1 MEVLLGAAGGMI
13 IAVLM
18 MAWLGTFARWFIVPG
33 VDGGFVKD
41 YGVLI
46 KAHIDFVLMSLYC
59 LGFYAAAKA
68 ANVEIPVLA
77 CWLIAI
83 GGFTNPGVFVIA
95 AFKPDF
101 WQALWVK
108 VYTGLSFIVTT
119 AGFIWAASILVGRAF
134 SAA

>member
-1 MEVLLGAAGGMI
+1 MEILLAAAGGMI
-13 IAVLM
+13 IAVLS
-18 MAWLGTFARWFIVPG
+18 MAWLGTFARWFVVAG
-33 VDGGFVKD
+33 VDGGLVKD

-59 LGFYAAAKA
+59 LGIYAAAKSA
-68 ANVEIPVLA
+68 GVEIPVTA

-101 WQALWVK
+101 WQVMWVK
-108 VYTGLSFIVTT
+108 VYTALSFIVTT
-119 AGFIWAASILVGRAF
+119 AGFVWAASVFVRHAI
-134 SAA
+134 AA

>member
-1 MEVLLGAAGGMI
+1 MEVLLVAAGGMI
-13 IAVLM
+13 VAVLS
-18 MAWLGTFARWFIVPG
+18 MAWLGTFARWFVVPG
-33 VDGGFVKD
+33 VDGGLVKD

-59 LGFYAAAKA
+59 LAIYAAAKA
-68 ANVEIPVLA
+68 VGAEIPVLA

-108 VYTGLSFIVTT
+108 IYTGLSFIITT
-119 AGFIWAASILVGRAF
+119 VGFIWAALVLICTAL
-134 SAA
+134 SVA

>member
-1 MEVLLGAAGGMI
+1 MEILLAAAGGMI
-13 IAVLM
+13 IAVLG
-18 MAWLGTFARWFIVPG
+18 MAWLGTFARWFVIPG
-33 VDGGFVKD
+33 VDGGLVKD

-59 LGFYAAAKA
+59 FGIYAAAKSA
-68 ANVEIPVLA
+68 GIEIPALA

-101 WQALWVK
+101 WQVMWVK

-119 AGFIWAASILVGRAF
+119 AGFVWAAILFICHYVNA
-134 SAA
+134 

>member
-1 MEVLLGAAGGMI
+1 MEVLLVAAGGMI
-13 IAVLM
+13 VAVLT
-18 MAWLGTFARWFIVPG
+18 MAWLGTFARWFVVPG
-33 VDGGFVKD
+33 VDGGLVKD

-59 LGFYAAAKA
+59 LAIYAAAKA
-68 ANVEIPVLA
+68 VGAEIPVLA

-108 VYTGLSFIVTT
+108 IYTGLSFIITT
-119 AGFIWAASILVGRAF
+119 AGFIWAALVLICTAL
-134 SAA
+134 SVA

>member
-1 MEVLLGAAGGMI
+1 MEILVQAAVGMI
-13 IAVLM
+13 FAVLI
-18 MAWLGTFARWFIVPG
+18 MAWLGTFARWFVIPG
-33 VDGGFVKD
+33 VDGGLVKD

-59 LGFYAAAKA
+59 LALYATARTAG
-68 ANVEIPVLA
+68 VELPVLA
-77 CWLIAI
+77 SWLVAI

-108 VYTGLSFIVTT
+108 GYTMASFIITT
-119 AGFIWAASILVGRAF
+119 VGFIWAASVLFAGVSGA
-134 SAA
+134 